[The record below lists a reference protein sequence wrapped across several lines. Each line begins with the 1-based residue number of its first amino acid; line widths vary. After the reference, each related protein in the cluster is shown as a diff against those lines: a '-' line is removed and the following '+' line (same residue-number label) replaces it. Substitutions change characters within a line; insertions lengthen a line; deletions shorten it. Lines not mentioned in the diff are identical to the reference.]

1 MVFIKIKE
9 NKRSYIKKINQDKIL
24 YLDIYID
31 QHKTKLK
38 KFLLKQIFNYEKFIL
53 KNFNKLE
60 FLNSNLYDFSSI
72 FNPEINSKNSDH
84 YLLLQIITIK
94 YFLKKFIF

>member
-9 NKRSYIKKINQDKIL
+9 NKRSYIKNKLDKIL

-38 KFLLKQIFNYEKFIL
+38 KFLLKQIFNYEKL
-53 KNFNKLE
+53 
-60 FLNSNLYDFSSI
+60 S
-72 FNPEINSKNSDH
+72 
-84 YLLLQIITIK
+84 
-94 YFLKKFIF
+94 